1 MGVFDIQG
9 INCVF
14 QLKIGDDYKTVV
26 CAKSFT
32 FNPITDMKETTTV
45 GSGFWKEFRPRRLSY
60 TITFNGMFQVESGAQ
75 EKIKTMFDYQ
85 IGFLP
90 LPYRLIYTDNSSNV
104 MVVDGWAY
112 VTSTLLDASPVNL
125 VNGTVELQGNGP
137 IVVSD
142 VIPDLANITI
152 ESLGDNSILA
162 EFQFKL
168 FDSTGAIVFD
178 SGQLPGASGGNLT
191 HPVNVTGQ
199 VQKGTYS
206 IFWQALAQSIGN
218 VFQLDAPPTKT
229 EFFNDLLINE
239 STFGVQAFDFTA
251 NRLVSFTL
259 GPPTP
264 PPACVPPVI
273 SGSPTL
279 PDGQVGT
286 PYSTSFA
293 ITGSTNFNLSNIT
306 KPSWLILTVNNIP
319 GSSSIQFS
327 GTPDADG
334 AGITV
339 SFDINNACGMVSFS
353 DTIDIAAAPV
363 TTSTLIWE
371 FDSPG
376 DASGPWLYRIFVN
389 GVQIV
394 YADASGNGF
403 WFVNPGDFIQLFIS
417 SSSFTHPLKTVT
429 VINTTDSITMA
440 DETGLPSV
448 DFDWTA
454 GTGKT
459 YTVFGSVH

>member
-45 GSGFWKEFRPRRLSY
+45 GSGFWKEFRPRKLSY

-90 LPYRLIYTDNSSNV
+90 LPYRLIYTDNSGNI
-104 MVVDGWAY
+104 MAVDGSAY

-137 IVVSD
+137 ITVLD
-142 VIPDLANITI
+142 QIPDLADITI
-152 ESLGDNSILA
+152 TSLGDNSITA
-162 EFQFKL
+162 VFQFKL
-168 FDSTGAIVFD
+168 FDANGAMVFD

-199 VQKGTYS
+199 IQKGTYS

-218 VFQLDAPPTKT
+218 AFQLDAPPTKSET
-229 EFFNDLLINE
+229 FDDLLINE
-239 STFGVQAFDFTA
+239 STYGVQEYDFTA

-259 GPPTP
+259 GTPVP
-264 PPACVPPVI
+264 PPSCVAPTI
-273 SGSPTL
+273 ASGGTL
-279 PDGQVGT
+279 PDGQVGVA
-286 PYSTSFA
+286 YSHS
-293 ITGSTNFNLSNIT
+293 ITVNGSQPFNITNVT
-306 KPSWLILTVNNIP
+306 KPSWLIITITGGNTVLL
-319 GSSSIQFS
+319 S

-334 AGITV
+334 TGIAV
-339 SFDINNACGMVSFS
+339 SFDINNACGTASIS
-353 DTIDIAAAPV
+353 DTIDIAAAP
-363 TTSTLIWE
+363 STNATINYVW
-371 FDSPG
+371 DR
-376 DASGPWLYRIFVN
+376 ASAAQQMRLFVN
-389 GVQIV
+389 AVLVKTLTDDESGSFSVNAGDVVEAQIINSSIIPVRLIVTDVTFSLEMYNNTAVGSFSFSWPAAASRV
-394 YADASGNGF
+394 YEAWGLGN
-403 WFVNPGDFIQLFIS
+403 P
-417 SSSFTHPLKTVT
+417 
-429 VINTTDSITMA
+429 
-440 DETGLPSV
+440 
-448 DFDWTA
+448 
-454 GTGKT
+454 
-459 YTVFGSVH
+459 